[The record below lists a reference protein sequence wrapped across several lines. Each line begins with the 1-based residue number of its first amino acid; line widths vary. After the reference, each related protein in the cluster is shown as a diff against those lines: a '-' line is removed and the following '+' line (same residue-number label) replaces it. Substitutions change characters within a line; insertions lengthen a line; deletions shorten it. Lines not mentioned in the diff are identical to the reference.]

1 MKKLFLLF
9 PIILTLT
16 ACSEFYPS
24 NAPRQTAASKEVVL
38 TTVTSIE
45 TSRPETYSEYISSL
59 HEMESSVREEAMKT
73 IGGMER
79 DTAVSREQTEPA
91 ATMERVT
98 AVTIDPNIEQQ
109 TAVTSVP
116 NNDEESEQTVTCSAE
131 STAPYIDLS
140 DIPAVPS
147 DRVQADTALTTS
159 EN

>member
-1 MKKLFLLF
+1 MKKLLLLF

-16 ACSEFYPS
+16 GCGEFYPS

-59 HEMESSVREEAMKT
+59 HEMESSVREEALKT

-79 DTAVSREQTEPA
+79 DTAVSREQTESA
-91 ATMERVT
+91 EAMERVT
-98 AVTIDPNIEQQ
+98 AVTADPDIERQ
-109 TAVTSVP
+109 TAVTSP
-116 NNDEESEQTVTCSAE
+116 PAEEEEQTVTCSAE
-131 STAPYIDLS
+131 STGPAIDLS

-147 DRVQADTALTTS
+147 DKVQADTALTTS

>member
-1 MKKLFLLF
+1 MKKLLLLF

-16 ACSEFYPS
+16 SCGEFYPS

-59 HEMESSVREEAMKT
+59 HEMESSVREEALKA

-91 ATMERVT
+91 ETMERVT
-98 AVTIDPNIEQQ
+98 AVTADPGIEQQ
-109 TAVTSVP
+109 TAVTSP
-116 NNDEESEQTVTCSAE
+116 PMEEEEQTVTCSAE
-131 STAPYIDLS
+131 STGMAIDLS

>member
-59 HEMESSVREEAMKT
+59 HEMESSVREEALKT

-98 AVTIDPNIEQQ
+98 AVTIDPDIEQQ
-109 TAVTSVP
+109 TAVTSP
-116 NNDEESEQTVTCSAE
+116 PMEEEEQTVTCSAE